1 MKERLRAIVAGG
13 GFGGLTAATALA
25 QRGWS
30 VTIYERQP
38 ELRASGSGIYIW
50 ENGLRILD
58 AIGAQVISNDS
69 FRGLAMEQRD
79 RDGYARQPQTEVETR
94 LWESEAA
101 WPEE

>member
-38 ELRASGSGIYIW
+38 ELRASGSGIYI
-50 ENGLRILD
+50 
-58 AIGAQVISNDS
+58 
-69 FRGLAMEQRD
+69 
-79 RDGYARQPQTEVETR
+79 
-94 LWESEAA
+94 
-101 WPEE
+101 